1 MLPVKNANAIIV
13 LENRI
18 MDRRQPFGHNGLENK
33 QELKIYET
41 IFHMKSRLAFFR
53 KCGSE
58 DTVVCFIHIDDH
70 SF

>member
-1 MLPVKNANAIIV
+1 
-13 LENRI
+13 